1 MKYFYIIALVF
12 MVACAK
18 KEFTAQ
24 QIVDKS
30 IKNAGLDKVANAT
43 ISFDF
48 RDKHYVASRKKG
60 VYILIRTKDSVI
72 DLLTNKGFIR
82 KIHKK
87 TIPLKDSIANI
98 YANSVNSVHY
108 FSVLPFGLNDKAV
121 YKTKLP
127 NVTINGKTY
136 YKIQVTFS
144 EESGGED
151 FEDVF
156 IYWFNTE
163 TFLLEFI
170 AYSYKT
176 NGGGIRFRDIK
187 NQTIKEGIRFV
198 DFYNYKPKNESI
210 QLVDIDKAFENN
222 QLEKVSEIVLK
233 NIKVRLF

>member
-1 MKYFYIIALVF
+1 

-24 QIVDKS
+24 QIVDES

-144 EESGGED
+144 EE
-151 FEDVF
+151 
-156 IYWFNTE
+156 
-163 TFLLEFI
+163 
-170 AYSYKT
+170 
-176 NGGGIRFRDIK
+176 

-210 QLVDIDKAFENN
+210 QLVDIDKAFENK